1 MFNRMKWLQFFA
13 DGGASGGDGS
23 GDGADAGV
31 TSADAGQSTGVQAA
45 DAGRRLEDLGVP
57 KDKAEKYGKR
67 MAKKLQAAAAAQA
80 TESAASEKPEDA
92 KGQKQQ
98 QAAGNGMPSWD
109 EYMQIPENKQRLESL
124 MAARGRN
131 ATADRNAAQEQ
142 MAKLAPALELLAARY
157 GKQAKDGQYDI
168 DAIIEAVTGDD
179 LFFEDKALETG
190 ESVDKVKSD
199 WHKER
204 EEAQRQQDARRQMLQ
219 NRFMEMQRQ
228 VPIVQQEYPSFDL
241 STEMQNPDFVHF
253 VNARELG
260 GMGWDL
266 RKAFRA
272 VHQEEIEQQQ
282 AEAIAKRVKSDTARV
297 VQSNQSRPRENG
309 SNAAPSVPAND
320 YDSMRAMFRKM
331 TPEERLRYIKAAHP
345 PR

>member
-1 MFNRMKWLQFFA
+1 MSGKKRWLQFFA

-31 TSADAGQSTGVQAA
+31 TSADAGQNAGVEAD
-45 DAGRRLEDLGVP
+45 DAGQRLEALGVP

-67 MAKKLQAAAAAQA
+67 MKKKAEAAPK
-80 TESAASEKPEDA
+80 TENVQEQE
-92 KGQKQQ
+92 QTQQ
-98 QAAGNGMPSWD
+98 QAAMPSWD
-109 EYMQIPENKQRLESL
+109 EYFQIPENKQRLESM

-131 ATADRNAAQEQ
+131 ATEDRNAAQEQ

-157 GKQAKDGQYDI
+157 GKQAKDGQYNI
-168 DAIIEAVTGDD
+168 DEIIEAVTSDD

-199 WHKER
+199 WRKER
-204 EEAQRQQDARRQMLQ
+204 EEAQRQQEARRQTLQ

-228 VPIVQQEYPSFDL
+228 VPIVQQEYPGFDL

-272 VHQEEIEQQQ
+272 VHQEEIEKQQ